1 MGHCSSSSS
10 STDGSPAK
18 DASPQLLMSHA
29 VPHWAPSDR
38 FRVQWC
44 LHLMTIRHH
53 SEVAADGCTE
63 PAHVLLGTD
72 NGGLLA
78 VAPKDATAFHPGLQL
93 LVPSV
98 GADEIDDGN
107 NQLVALA
114 VNPCSPPSPT
124 QHQTMLPRDA
134 HTCKRTAGNTT
145 AGEDNQYPIRHL
157 PLPPLL
163 SSEAVR

>member
-1 MGHCSSSSS
+1 
-10 STDGSPAK
+10 
-18 DASPQLLMSHA
+18 
-29 VPHWAPSDR
+29 
-38 FRVQWC
+38 
-44 LHLMTIRHH
+44 MTIRHH

-124 QHQTMLPRDA
+124 QYQNMLPPDA
-134 HTCKRTAGNTT
+134 HICKTTAGNTT
-145 AGEDNQYPIRHL
+145 ADARQPTPNQALAIATIAQL
-157 PLPPLL
+157 ETSALK
-163 SSEAVR
+163 